1 MSSPIMTVAGN
12 QLAGPASVS
21 GMKVTVLPTGLIKP
35 MTLIGASVRRVPP
48 TIARPRWL
56 LVLPLRNRSL
66 AVKRL
71 VVALS
76 AILSCFFTGSVVSG
90 TQADINEDRARYH
103 YQMFCQGCHTPDG
116 SGVNAVP
123 PLKGMMGVFLRSQR
137 GREFMVQV
145 PGSATSKLDDAQ
157 LAEVLNWCIETFSSS
172 SLVNGEYL
180 PYTAEEVGRLRQSP
194 LQEIEHTRAAVLADI
209 AQLSD

>member
-1 MSSPIMTVAGN
+1 
-12 QLAGPASVS
+12 
-21 GMKVTVLPTGLIKP
+21 
-35 MTLIGASVRRVPP
+35 
-48 TIARPRWL
+48 
-56 LVLPLRNRSL
+56 
-66 AVKRL
+66 
-71 VVALS
+71 
-76 AILSCFFTGSVVSG
+76 
-90 TQADINEDRARYH
+90 
-103 YQMFCQGCHTPDG
+103 MFCQGCHTPDG

>member
-1 MSSPIMTVAGN
+1 MRWGR
-12 QLAGPASVS
+12 LALGVS
-21 GMKVTVLPTGLIKP
+21 
-35 MTLIGASVRRVPP
+35 
-48 TIARPRWL
+48 
-56 LVLPLRNRSL
+56 
-66 AVKRL
+66 
-71 VVALS
+71 VALQS
-76 AILSCFFTGSVVSG
+76 LTIGSVVAAPQ
-90 TQADINEDRARYH
+90 TAINEDRARYH

-157 LAEVLNWCIETFSSS
+157 MAEVLNWCIENFSAS
-172 SLVNGEYL
+172 SLINGDYL

-194 LQEIEHTRAAVLADI
+194 LQEIDNTRAEVLAEI
-209 AQLSD
+209 ARLPE